1 MVMLFP
7 DTADRSSR
15 YGTTNAS
22 YGNFYGTVIREVN
35 RLNDFDWHHE
45 CNKQGARLVDEL
57 EEAKAALQMVDWQY
71 ARAGEGQFAPRGA
84 CCLKERMAPH
94 SRCQCDHRTPGCY
107 ENPYKLGSEV
117 AEPDCGQSREP
128 EFLEDHVRAY
138 HPRLAPKLQV
148 LPKCCSSR
156 LNRCDLR
163 TGSVL
168 VRPVGSGGGFGVGLQ
183 AGLHGRGHRKPKKML
198 QSCSAGPPP
207 LPMLLASQRYG
218 YYRYYG
224 AAGQGAKTSADWQ
237 PRP

>member
-1 MVMLFP
+1 M
-7 DTADRSSR
+7 
-15 YGTTNAS
+15 YGSALDPLMDVQKN
-22 YGNFYGTVIREVN
+22 GNRT
-35 RLNDFDWHHE
+35 
-45 CNKQGARLVDEL
+45 LV
-57 EEAKAALQMVDWQY
+57 
-71 ARAGEGQFAPRGA
+71 GA

-163 TGSVL
+163 TG
-168 VRPVGSGGGFGVGLQ
+168 
-183 AGLHGRGHRKPKKML
+183 
-198 QSCSAGPPP
+198 
-207 LPMLLASQRYG
+207 
-218 YYRYYG
+218 
-224 AAGQGAKTSADWQ
+224 
-237 PRP
+237 